1 MTSKG
6 GSCQISQWKYHVFLS
21 FRGGDTRKS
30 FTDHLYAALNRKGIL
45 VFRDG
50 EQLLRGEVISQQLL
64 HAIQQ
69 SLTSVVVI
77 SPDYA
82 SSTWCLEELHNIL
95 ESTRVLGRKA
105 FPVFYGVDPSHVRYQ
120 SGNLAESFRKLEQR
134 FSADLNKV
142 QKWRNALRG
151 VANLSGWDSRDRHE
165 TELIEDI
172 VGEVWI
178 NLQQKLQSDND
189 GLVGNVSR
197 IRELDSLL
205 SIESLDVR
213 FIGLWGMGGI
223 GKTTLARVV
232 FDKIRDNFEIPCFLH
247 NVKEVSK
254 TPDGLV
260 CLQRKLLS
268 PLKIRNLEIDD
279 LYDGKKKIRNLL
291 CNKKVLLVLDNISSL
306 SQLESLA
313 KNQEWFGLGSRVIVT
328 TKDRHLL
335 VSHGVCKN
343 YEMEI
348 LNESDSFQLFSQKA
362 FKSDKPPEHYLELT
376 KSMLHYAGGLPLALE
391 VLGSFLCERKLSEW
405 EDALAKI
412 KQVPPDE
419 IWKTLRISYDEL
431 EDAEKTMFL
440 DIAFFF
446 AGQWEVE
453 VIQILKDCGLHPTI
467 GISLLSEKS
476 LVTCQAGTLGMH
488 DLLQEM
494 GKKVVFQESP
504 NDASRRSRLCSL
516 EEVNQVLRK
525 AKGTESTEGIIVKSS
540 DPHEEHWDP
549 EAFSK
554 MYNLKV
560 LIILCDLHLPLGLKC
575 LSSSLKILEW
585 ESCSLRELPLGLP
598 LDELV
603 HLKMHCS
610 KFNQLWSGTKHFRK
624 LKSIDLT
631 DSRDLIRT
639 PDIFEV
645 PCLERLVLKGCKN
658 IVEVH
663 QSVAQHKHL
672 LELNLECCINL
683 KTLPRKLEMDALKE
697 LILSG
702 CSQVKKLPEFGK
714 SMVYLSILS
723 LKDCKSLICL
733 PQSIRN
739 LKSLIKLDIQ
749 GCSKLFGLPNN
760 LNENNVVEEVEVNET
775 TRREAPLSLSDFKA
789 LVTLLSKGCD
799 WLSSKSWSISLP
811 ADEVFGC
818 KQYPLSMDL
827 KFSPL
832 LGCSMLKSLNLA
844 YCNLSDGSIPND
856 IGQLSALEKLILN
869 GNNFAHLP
877 ACIQKLHRLKWL
889 ELNDCPRLGTLPLLP
904 PAVTCLTLQN
914 CTQLAP
920 ISFDSRR
927 IWNILDA
934 RRRELKYGLWF
945 MVPGSE
951 IPPWFENEDYVLAEA
966 NLLDPDYGEKYDFL
980 ASKLVDIHNHYSC
993 PCAGIALCL
1002 SLESPMI
1009 FSHKCL
1015 ESITVDWSLK
1025 DPPKFHPLQPGT
1037 GFRTYFKGRH
1047 LLIKIL
1053 RRGGVFMPYAWGDKK
1068 VELKIT
1074 GKNLCGCRKLK
1085 LRGFGSRVIYED
1097 DQWWQRDEEAD
1108 EDEINVSSV
1117 SVQYGINLK
1126 QSRIAEIID
1135 NLECDEL
1142 RRKHVRI
1149 LYFLLCFFSSF
1160 KKLPNP

>member
-1 MTSKG
+1 MASKR
-6 GSCQISQWKYHVFLS
+6 GSSHIPAWKYHVFLS

-30 FTDHLYAALNRKGIL
+30 FTDHLYAALNRKGII
-45 VFRDG
+45 VFRDD

-95 ESTRVLGRKA
+95 ESTTVLGRKA
-105 FPVFYGVDPSHVRYQ
+105 FPVFYGVDPSHVRHQ
-120 SGNLAESFRKLEQR
+120 SGSVAESFRKHEQR
-134 FSADLNKV
+134 FSGDMDKV
-142 QKWRNALRG
+142 QRWRDALRG
-151 VANLSGWDSRDRHE
+151 VANLSGRDSKDRQE

-172 VGEVWI
+172 VEDVWI
-178 NLQQKLQSDND
+178 NLQQKLPSEND
-189 GLVGNVSR
+189 GLAGHLSR

-213 FIGLWGMGGI
+213 FIGIWGMGGI

-306 SQLESLA
+306 SQLENLA
-313 KNQEWFGLGSRVIVT
+313 KNQEWFGVGSRVIVT
-328 TKDRHLL
+328 TRDMHLL
-335 VSHGVCKN
+335 VSHGECEN

-348 LNESDSFQLFSQKA
+348 LKESDSFQLFSQKA
-362 FKSDKPPEHYLELT
+362 FKSDKPPECYLELT
-376 KSMLHYAGGLPLALE
+376 KSILQYAGGLPLALE
-391 VLGSFLCERKLSEW
+391 VLGSFLCGRKLSEW
-405 EDALAKI
+405 EGALAKI

-419 IWKTLRISYDEL
+419 IWKTLRVSYDEL
-431 EDAEKTMFL
+431 EDAEKDMFL

-446 AGQWEVE
+446 VGQLELE
-453 VIQILKDCGLHPTI
+453 QKLKDCGHRPTI
-467 GISLLSEKS
+467 GLSLLSEKS
-476 LVTCQAGTLGMH
+476 LVTCRNGTSEMH

-525 AKGTESTEGIIVKSS
+525 AKGTECIKGIIVKSS
-540 DPHEEHWDP
+540 DPCEEHWDP

-560 LIILCDLHLPLGLKC
+560 LVILCDLYLPLGLKC

-610 KFNQLWSGTKHFRK
+610 KFNQLWNGTTHFRK

-639 PDIFEV
+639 PDISGV

-658 IVEVH
+658 LVEVH

-672 LELNLECCINL
+672 LVLNLECCINL

-702 CSQVKKLPEFGK
+702 CSRVKKLPEFEK
-714 SMVYLSILS
+714 SMAYLSIIN
-723 LKDCKSLICL
+723 LKDCESLICL
-733 PQSIRN
+733 PQSILN
-739 LKSLIKLDIQ
+739 LKSLRDLTTH

-760 LNENNVVEEVEVNET
+760 LNENNGVEEVEVTEA
-775 TRREAPLSLSDFKA
+775 TRREASSSLSDFKA
-789 LVTLLSKGCD
+789 LVTLLSKGCE
-799 WLSSKSWSISLP
+799 WLISKSWSISLP

-818 KQYPLSMDL
+818 KQYPISMDL

-832 LGCSMLKSLNLA
+832 LGCPMLKKLNLS

-856 IGQLSALEKLILN
+856 FGQLSALEDLILN
-869 GNNFAHLP
+869 GNNFVHLP
-877 ACIQKLHRLKWL
+877 ACIQKFHRLKRL
-889 ELNDCPRLGTLPLLP
+889 ELSDCPRLRTLPLLP
-904 PAVTCLTLQN
+904 PAVTYLFLEN

-920 ISFDSRR
+920 ISFDSGR
-927 IWNILDA
+927 IWNILEG
-934 RRRELKYGLWF
+934 RRRELKYEFWF

-951 IPPWFENEDYVLAEA
+951 IPLWFENQDYFLPDP
-966 NLLDPDYGEKYDFL
+966 NLQSPDYDYDEEYGFCV
-980 ASKLVDIHNHYSC
+980 SKMIDIHDHY
-993 PCAGIALCL
+993 PCWWVGIAVCL
-1002 SLESPMI
+1002 SLQNAVIHEHDCDAPI
-1009 FSHKCL
+1009 H
-1015 ESITVDWSLK
+1015 IQQSLK
-1025 DPPKFHPLQPGT
+1025 YPLTIDPLDFKVGYLT
-1037 GFRTYFKGRH
+1037 NFKGCH
-1047 LLIKIL
+1047 LLIINIG
-1053 RRGGVFMPYAWGDKK
+1053 RGSIPMPYVWGYKK
-1068 VELKIT
+1068 VQLIIT
-1074 GKNLCGCRKLK
+1074 GESMCGCGKLK

-1097 DQWWQRDEEAD
+1097 DQWWQRDEETNEVEVNA
-1108 EDEINVSSV
+1108 SSFP
-1117 SVQYGINLK
+1117 VQYGINLK
-1126 QSRIAEIID
+1126 QSRMTEIID
-1135 NLECDEL
+1135 NLQCDEPT
-1142 RRKHVRI
+1142 RKHVRI

-1160 KKLPNP
+1160 NKLST

>member
-172 VGEVWI
+172 VGE
-178 NLQQKLQSDND
+178 
-189 GLVGNVSR
+189 
-197 IRELDSLL
+197 
-205 SIESLDVR
+205 
-213 FIGLWGMGGI
+213 
-223 GKTTLARVV
+223 
-232 FDKIRDNFEIPCFLH
+232 
-247 NVKEVSK
+247 
-254 TPDGLV
+254 
-260 CLQRKLLS
+260 
-268 PLKIRNLEIDD
+268 
-279 LYDGKKKIRNLL
+279 
-291 CNKKVLLVLDNISSL
+291 
-306 SQLESLA
+306 
-313 KNQEWFGLGSRVIVT
+313 
-328 TKDRHLL
+328 
-335 VSHGVCKN
+335 
-343 YEMEI
+343 
-348 LNESDSFQLFSQKA
+348 
-362 FKSDKPPEHYLELT
+362 
-376 KSMLHYAGGLPLALE
+376 
-391 VLGSFLCERKLSEW
+391 
-405 EDALAKI
+405 
-412 KQVPPDE
+412 
-419 IWKTLRISYDEL
+419 
-431 EDAEKTMFL
+431 
-440 DIAFFF
+440 
-446 AGQWEVE
+446 
-453 VIQILKDCGLHPTI
+453 
-467 GISLLSEKS
+467 
-476 LVTCQAGTLGMH
+476 
-488 DLLQEM
+488 
-494 GKKVVFQESP
+494 
-504 NDASRRSRLCSL
+504 
-516 EEVNQVLRK
+516 
-525 AKGTESTEGIIVKSS
+525 GTESTEGIIVKSS

-1142 RRKHVRI
+1142 RRKHYMFKGVFAILCMLTLLRI
-1149 LYFLLCFFSSF
+1149 PRAL
-1160 KKLPNP
+1160 N